1 MKKSLWL
8 ILLAA
13 VLLCG
18 CSEQGVTG
26 EVEAVIRVQPSEAAG
41 KVVEVPVSLGQTVKA
56 GDVLAVLDDTAARFA
71 YEQMEQTLLKNRPS

>member
-1 MKKSLWL
+1 MRAYEKESMADS
-8 ILLAA
+8 LAA

-56 GDVLAVLDDTAARFA
+56 GDVLAGA
-71 YEQMEQTLLKNRPS
+71 